1 MNGKEQNLSF
11 EREIGRMVGRT
22 DLYAL
27 TLAEKSQRGLTRFT
41 QGVATAIFL
50 PI

>member
-1 MNGKEQNLSF
+1 MNGKEPNLSF

-27 TLAEKSQRGLTRFT
+27 TLSEKAQRGLTRFT
-41 QGVATAIFL
+41 QGLASALFL